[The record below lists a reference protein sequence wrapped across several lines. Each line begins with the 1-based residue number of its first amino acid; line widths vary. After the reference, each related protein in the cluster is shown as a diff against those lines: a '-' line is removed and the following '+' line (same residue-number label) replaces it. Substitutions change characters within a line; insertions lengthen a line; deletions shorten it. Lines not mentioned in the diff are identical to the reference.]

1 MGYRLLDFAWDA
13 PLRMTARFCVG
24 IDLGTTNSVV
34 ASTPLGGDAADLSLL
49 SIPQA
54 VAAGQVDSRLSLPS
68 FLYLA
73 AGDEADAYR
82 LPWQSDPPAGSV
94 VGEAARDRA
103 AETPQRVVSTAKSW
117 LTHGRVDRRAAI
129 LPWQAPD
136 EIIKVSP
143 VDATTSYLR
152 HLVAAWD
159 HVHPD
164 APLRQQQVVLTVPA
178 SFDPAAR
185 DLTREAALAAGLPD
199 DFLLLEEP
207 QAAVYR
213 WLEGR
218 GEHWRR
224 ELAAGDS
231 MLVVDVGGGTTDLT
245 LVRLTEIDGN
255 VELERRAV
263 GNHLLVGGD
272 NMDLALAY
280 FVAQKLEAEGH
291 NLDPWQ
297 NVSLWHACRAA
308 KERLLAPPDP
318 VAGGDANA
326 AQTISV
332 LGRGRRLIGGAISTE
347 LRRDEAAELLL
358 SGFFPR
364 CAADE
369 RPETNVQSGF
379 QDLGLPYESDPA
391 VTRHIA
397 AFLAGQRATRGS
409 SGTAGSN
416 GTAIDAGAGDA
427 GTCDAMPTH
436 LLFNGGVFR
445 SSLLRE
451 RVCGVIAEWAGGRQ
465 PGVLGGP
472 EDLDHA
478 VALGA
483 AYYGWAKHHGGI
495 RIRGGTARSYYIGI
509 ETAGLAIPGAPRPL
523 RALCVAPQGMEEGSD
538 AEVPSQEVGVIVGRP
553 AKFRFFSSTVRRD
566 DQPGSS
572 LARWQPDELV
582 ESDPVQ
588 TTLDSPEHDDG
599 SCLPVRFQSRVTELG
614 MFELYCL
621 STQTDQRWKMEFNVR
636 EEGDA

>member
-1 MGYRLLDFAWDA
+1 
-13 PLRMTARFCVG
+13 MTSRYCVG

-34 ASTPLGGDAADLSLL
+34 AYTPLDGEAADLRLL
-49 SIPQA
+49 SIPQS
-54 VAAGQVDSRLSLPS
+54 VAAGQVESLESLPS
-68 FLYLA
+68 FLYIA
-73 AGDEADAYR
+73 PSSESSAYG
-82 LPWQSDPPAGSV
+82 LPWDASIPGGHGEHV
-94 VGEAARDRA
+94 IGEAARGKA
-103 AETPQRVVSTAKSW
+103 AQSPQRVVATAKSW

-136 EIIKVSP
+136 EVAKVSP
-143 VDATTSYLR
+143 VAATAAYLR
-152 HLVAAWD
+152 HLASAWN
-159 HVHPD
+159 HAHPD
-164 APLRQQQVVLTVPA
+164 SRLADQVVVLTVPA

-199 DFLLLEEP
+199 DLVLLEEP

-218 GEHWRR
+218 GERWRQ
-224 ELAAGDS
+224 ELKAGDS

-245 LVRLTEIDGN
+245 LVRLTEAGGN
-255 VELERRAV
+255 VELQRRAV

-291 NLDPWQ
+291 TMDPWQ
-297 NVSLWHACRAA
+297 NVSLWHSCRAA
-308 KERLLAPPDP
+308 KEKLLAPPSGSDQP
-318 VAGGDANA
+318 SSH
-326 AQTISV
+326 TIAV
-332 LGRGRRLIGGAISTE
+332 LGRGSRLIGGSISTE

-358 SGFFPR
+358 AGFFPH
-364 CAADE
+364 CGADA
-369 RPETNVQSGF
+369 RPQRSPQSGF

-397 AFLAGQRATRGS
+397 AFLASQQDES
-409 SGTAGSN
+409 SMHQPAS
-416 GTAIDAGAGDA
+416 
-427 GTCDAMPTH
+427 MPTH

-445 SSLLRE
+445 SPLLRD
-451 RVCGVIAEWAGGRQ
+451 RVQQVLTDWSAGK
-465 PGVLGGP
+465 PPEILGGP

-478 VALGA
+478 VAIGA
-483 AYYGWAKHHGGI
+483 AYYGWSKRRGGI

-509 ETAGLAIPGAPRPL
+509 ETAGLAIPGAPRPM
-523 RALCVAPQGMEEGSD
+523 RALCVAPRGMEEGTD

-553 AKFRFFSSTVRRD
+553 AKFRFFSSTTRRD

-572 LARWQPDELV
+572 LERWTPSDLV

-588 TTLDSPEHDDG
+588 TTLQSETAEDD

-614 MFELYCL
+614 MFELYCI
-621 STQTDQRWKMEFNVR
+621 STKSDERWKMEFNVR
-636 EEGDA
+636 EDAQE